1 MLRLLGC
8 TKHSCGRKTR
18 QTIHIIGNLR
28 VIQTFIQSIYI
39 YVHAYIHPHT
49 HTHTAAPTTH
59 YIHTHSALD
68 QQYQLQQQQKQLQH
82 QAHLPPARP

>member
-39 YVHAYIHPHT
+39 YVHAYIHPP
-49 HTHTAAPTTH
+49 THTAAPTTH

-68 QQYQLQQQQKQLQH
+68 QQHQLQQQQKQLQP

>member
-49 HTHTAAPTTH
+49 HTAAPTTH

-68 QQYQLQQQQKQLQH
+68 QQHQLQQQQKQLQP